1 MLKAV
6 DCMGSPSPERIHPQ
20 ETKANPI
27 MSIQT
32 NAIQQSLLQV
42 TAAPWGLRAPRFASV
57 KAVQRK
63 VASVASLLGFSI
75 SY

>member
-1 MLKAV
+1 MLKAS
-6 DCMGSPSPERIHPQ
+6 DCVSSPSSERIHPQ
-20 ETKANPI
+20 ETKANLI

-42 TAAPWGLRAPRFASV
+42 TAASWGLRAPRFTRV
-57 KAVQRK
+57 QTVQRK
-63 VASVASLLGFSI
+63 VVSVAALLGFSI

>member
-1 MLKAV
+1 MSV
-6 DCMGSPSPERIHPQ
+6 Q
-20 ETKANPI
+20 AN
-27 MSIQT
+27 S
-32 NAIQQSLLQV
+32 IQQSLLQV
-42 TAAPWGLRAPRFASV
+42 TAASWGLRAPRFASV

>member
-1 MLKAV
+1 
-6 DCMGSPSPERIHPQ
+6 
-20 ETKANPI
+20 

-42 TAAPWGLRAPRFASV
+42 TAASWGLRAPRFTRV
-57 KAVQRK
+57 QTVQRK
-63 VASVASLLGFSI
+63 VVSVAALLGFSI